1 MNYDSWTGSRRAVE
15 VHWSV
20 SCSKAGHKPWRPE
33 MSLGLEH
40 PAWLTCLCLF
50 VVVVSSKMTIYW
62 GWDLTKG
69 WSPLQ
74 VITGK
79 NMSEFRMINKVVE
92 TWRTENVAGRW
103 CNIIIIY
110 HFMLFA
116 YLWCSCLY
124 IYRYTNVYVKSMC
137 FSQSLSH
144 CLGFQVLYFTEP
156 LSWEDLLGYIFSTPK
171 KKALKFDPRPA
182 ARKKLHTA
190 LKAAWYK
197 KDNIFASF
205 CPSPLA
211 YPFLVFWRWFRGVE
225 VLGVMSL
232 GDIRLAVTTMMSLW
246 TGYFLRFWCV

>member
-110 HFMLFA
+110 HFTLFA

-124 IYRYTNVYVKSMC
+124 IYRYINVYVKINV
-137 FSQSLSH
+137 FFPSLSH
-144 CLGFQVLYFTEP
+144 CLGFQVFVLH
-156 LSWEDLLGYIFSTPK
+156 W
-171 KKALKFDPRPA
+171 ALVLR
-182 ARKKLHTA
+182 R
-190 LKAAWYK
+190 
-197 KDNIFASF
+197 
-205 CPSPLA
+205 SPGIHFFH
-211 YPFLVFWRWFRGVE
+211 P
-225 VLGVMSL
+225 
-232 GDIRLAVTTMMSLW
+232 
-246 TGYFLRFWCV
+246 